1 MPSRPGSTSHSAR
14 APDGLVM
21 ATRNSG
27 WHTLSSKSRASATHS
42 PFTESHVN
50 VLTLFSYRFDIAQW
64 RQQTDPQ
71 HRARETRKLQPHR
84 TREPRPSPEKKNSDM
99 QQHNTGKPH
108 ERAGDW
114 RLDSRVQ
121 RDPASNTA
129 GTREKTMAGVPFGIA
144 QICGDTTTMLDEEAR
159 QVQKANPDTA
169 DSTWDEWTLH

>member
-1 MPSRPGSTSHSAR
+1 MHSGKVCGCRLGIAPLPHMQSPCPGATRFPGTWGATWSIPSRPGRTSHSAR
-14 APDGLVM
+14 APHGLIM
-21 ATRNSG
+21 GTRNSG

-71 HRARETRKLQPHR
+71 HRARETTKLQPHR

-114 RLDSRVQ
+114 R
-121 RDPASNTA
+121 
-129 GTREKTMAGVPFGIA
+129 
-144 QICGDTTTMLDEEAR
+144 
-159 QVQKANPDTA
+159 
-169 DSTWDEWTLH
+169 